1 MKIALARRALNL
13 AENRLADH
21 GLPAYIVDELL
32 HRCLNDF
39 EDAVEPSGKFNNVL
53 EQCRCALRLQDYAE
67 LVSGITLLRMMM
79 MPRATY
85 GELNCGV
92 RFSLGD
98 LTTVT
103 FVKGPNGVH
112 LNGRIYPHPAD
123 DATVTLHGEC

>member
-1 MKIALARRALNL
+1 MKIAAARRALVL

-21 GLPAYIVDELL
+21 NLPAYIADELL

-39 EDAVEPSGKFNNVL
+39 EEAVEPSGKFAGL
-53 EQCRCALRLQDYAE
+53 IEQCRIALRLQDYVE
-67 LVSGITLLRMMM
+67 LVSGITLLRTM

-85 GELNCGV
+85 GELNCGA

>member
-1 MKIALARRALNL
+1 MKIAAARRALVL

-21 GLPAYIVDELL
+21 NLPAHIVDELL
-32 HRCLNDF
+32 YRCLNEF
-39 EDAVEPSGKFNNVL
+39 EAAVTPSGKFANL
-53 EQCRCALRLQDYAE
+53 IEQCRAALRLQDYAE
-67 LVSGITLLRMMM
+67 LVSGITLLRMTL
-79 MPRATY
+79 PRATY
-85 GELNCGV
+85 GELACGA